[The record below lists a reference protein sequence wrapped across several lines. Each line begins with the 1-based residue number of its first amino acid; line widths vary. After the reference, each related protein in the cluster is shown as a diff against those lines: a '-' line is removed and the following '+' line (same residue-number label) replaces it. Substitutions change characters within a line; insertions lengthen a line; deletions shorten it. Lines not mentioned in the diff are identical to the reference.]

1 MSESDENLG
10 VRDGQA
16 GVAPEPRFVSVRQ
29 TAQAFSP
36 HIGAP
41 TSDTPSEFDEPTSPD
56 RQPKVSGDDEPTW
69 RVVFDIVWRVLLVA
83 VGIPA
88 VWILRHYEVV
98 HLTAWQATGISVVL
112 FLFAIGEYALAAL
125 W

>member
-1 MSESDENLG
+1 MSESDENLD
-10 VRDGQA
+10 VSDGQA
-16 GVAPEPRFVSVRQ
+16 GVAPEPGIVSIRQ

-36 HIGAP
+36 HIGSS
-41 TSDTPSEFDEPTSPD
+41 TSDAPSEFNEPVAPD
-56 RQPKVSGDDEPTW
+56 GQPKASGDDEPTW
-69 RVVFDIVWRVLLVA
+69 RVVFGIGWRVLLVI
-83 VGIPA
+83 VGIPV

-112 FLFAIGEYALAAL
+112 FLFAIGEYALATL

>member
-1 MSESDENLG
+1 MSESDENPG
-10 VRDGQA
+10 RPDDQA
-16 GVAPEPRFVSVRQ
+16 GVAPEPCLVPIRQ

-36 HIGAP
+36 GIGAS
-41 TSDTPSEFDEPTSPD
+41 TSDTPSEFDKPTATD
-56 RQPKVSGDDEPTW
+56 GQPKVSGDDESAW
-69 RVVFDIVWRVLLVA
+69 RVVFDIAWRVLLVT
-83 VGIPA
+83 VGIPV

-112 FLFAIGEYALAAL
+112 FLFAIGEYAVAAL